1 MELES
6 GFYITA
12 EIWEMIVLRGGNPR
26 EELGE
31 EKMEK
36 GSSGVYLGD
45 FIQLYWRRAIL
56 QTSEG
61 KEIHQ
66 VF

>member
-1 MELES
+1 ML
-6 GFYITA
+6 
-12 EIWEMIVLRGGNPR
+12 VLRGGNPR

>member
-12 EIWEMIVLRGGNPR
+12 EIWEMLVLRGGNPR

-36 GSSGVYLGD
+36 Y
-45 FIQLYWRRAIL
+45 
-56 QTSEG
+56 G
-61 KEIHQ
+61 KRKKMKGNL
-66 VF
+66 